1 VEPLD
6 RRARSSGE
14 RMRPYEGVQGA
25 LSAETVGGDDGGSQH
40 RRELQ
45 LRAPTLRP
53 IRRLLDGLKLAFTIG
68 QSHVVGG
75 TTTERSIRPCRR
87 AASTDPSSVSMD
99 AVALSSRPPTE
110 RMASTIGWYRG
121 PESSSKRVA
130 GATSALQLFWP
141 ARCRTTWRWRTG
153 RLCRPVPSS
162 PI

>member
-1 VEPLD
+1 MLATSRASCFPTAAARLASSSVRIALLVASPREPAGIHQHVRDVEPLD

-75 TTTERSIRPCRR
+75 TTTERSIR
-87 AASTDPSSVSMD
+87 
-99 AVALSSRPPTE
+99 
-110 RMASTIGWYRG
+110 
-121 PESSSKRVA
+121 
-130 GATSALQLFWP
+130 
-141 ARCRTTWRWRTG
+141 
-153 RLCRPVPSS
+153 
-162 PI
+162 